1 MRWRWS
7 DLSLAVFQRC
17 LLLPARPAVH
27 HPAGWGEPA
36 RQRCRA
42 RLPERLQ
49 LLSQRTGN
57 PLFAKEFAMDEP
69 GQGIQANLTGRV
81 SRPTGPPATLPAAS
95 GSLAYVIA
103 LCSVAA
109 IGGFPF
115 GLDSGV
121 INGAVDAL
129 AHAFGT
135 RAAATGFAVAS
146 VLLGCAVG
154 AFGAGA
160 LADRLGRRPTMLLNA
175 VLFMASAM
183 MTGAAGSPGLFI
195 AARIAGGLAI
205 GAASVLAPMYI
216 AEVAPAHMRGRLA
229 SLQQMAIVLGLFGA
243 FLSNDILARLA
254 GGASETL
261 WLGWVGA
268 PAWRWMFWMEA
279 VPAAALLLGAL
290 CIPESPRF
298 LIASG
303 KREHARRVFARID
316 SAADA
321 LVQQVEQ
328 SLRGEHR
335 PRLSDVIVSGT
346 ARLAPVVLVGMG
358 LAAFQ
363 QFVGINIIFY
373 YGEVLWKAAGAT
385 EQWALRINL
394 LTGFV
399 NILAT
404 IPAIVLIDRAGRK
417 PLLLAGSVGMA
428 VTLAIVAFVFAAAR
442 VGPSGHPLLSHAAAV
457 TGLAAAN
464 LYVVAFAISWGPVMW
479 VLLGEMFPNR
489 MRGAALAVSGATNW
503 AANFAVTVTF
513 LPLLN
518 AVGLAGA
525 YGLYT
530 VAAVLSVPF
539 VWAAVRETKGRTLE
553 EISDAG

>member
-1 MRWRWS
+1 MHES
-7 DLSLAVFQRC
+7 
-17 LLLPARPAVH
+17 
-27 HPAGWGEPA
+27 
-36 RQRCRA
+36 
-42 RLPERLQ
+42 
-49 LLSQRTGN
+49 
-57 PLFAKEFAMDEP
+57 
-69 GQGIQANLTGRV
+69 GQNIKANLTGRI
-81 SRPTGPPATLPAAS
+81 SRPIGPPATFHATS

-109 IGGFPF
+109 LGGFLF
-115 GLDSGV
+115 GFDSGV
-121 INGAVDAL
+121 INGAVEAL
-129 AHAFGT
+129 AHALGT

-154 AFGAGA
+154 AFGAGT

-175 VLFMASAM
+175 GLFLASAVV
-183 MTGAAGSPGLFI
+183 TGAAGSAGLFI

-205 GAASVLAPMYI
+205 GAASVLTPMYI
-216 AEVAPAHMRGRLA
+216 SEVAPAHVRGRLA

-243 FLSNDILARLA
+243 FLSNDILAKLA
-254 GGASETL
+254 GGASATF
-261 WLGWVGA
+261 WLGA

-279 VPAAALLLGAL
+279 VPAAAFLLGAL

-303 KREHARRVFARID
+303 KREQARRVFARID
-316 SAADA
+316 SDADA
-321 LVQQVEQ
+321 LVRQVEQ

-335 PRLSDVIVSGT
+335 PHLSDVLVSGT

-417 PLLLAGSVGMA
+417 PLLLAGSAGMA
-428 VTLAIVAFVFAAAR
+428 LTLGVMALVFATAG
-442 VGPSGHPLLSHAAAV
+442 VGADGRPVLTYGAAV
-457 TGLAAAN
+457 TGLTAAN
-464 LYVVAFAISWGPVMW
+464 LYIVAFGVSWGPVMW

-503 AANFAVTVTF
+503 VANFAVTVTF
-513 LPLLN
+513 LPLFN

-525 YGLYT
+525 YGLYA
-530 VAAVLSVPF
+530 VAAVLSLPF
-539 VWAAVRETKGRTLE
+539 VWAAIRETKGRTLE
-553 EISDAG
+553 DMSDAG